1 VFKSLLITGLFA
13 LNLLFAMPR
22 EAAAFGEMVGACE
35 PDCAKCHQITKQEAS
50 DIIKRLNP
58 EIEVLDVSLGPVGG
72 LWEVAVR
79 GRGKMG
85 IAYVDFSKQHVIVG
99 SVFKVAGEAEAAP
112 ENLTGERLQELN
124 KVDLS
129 AVPLSNSI
137 LLGKADARYKVIV
150 FSDPD

>member
-1 VFKSLLITGLFA
+1 MLCIGLFA
-13 LNLLFAMPR
+13 LNLLFFMPR
-22 EAAAFGEMVGACE
+22 EAAAFGEIVGACE
-35 PDCAKCHQITKQEAS
+35 PDCAKCHKITKQEAT
-50 DIIKRLNP
+50 DIIKKLNP
-58 EIEVLDVSLGPVGG
+58 EIEVLDVAPGPVGG

-79 GRGKMG
+79 GRGKSG
-85 IAYVDFSKQHVIVG
+85 IAYVDFSKRHVIVG
-99 SVFKVAGEAEAAP
+99 SIFKVAGGAEAAP

-129 AVPLSNSI
+129 AIPLENSI